1 MTERT
6 FTDEQLALVLQ
17 TSRDFAFEQIAQ
29 GMPLLPFATCV
40 KPDGEMGFTRFAEP
54 GTDKTPDEVHALTRE
69 EVAKEAGKGGL
80 IAVAIVSAVRL
91 EQAEDGMHDAIR
103 IQVEAPGF
111 ARQFL
116 AFYAPVPAE
125 GGGQSIDPGK
135 LLPFDAEPSVFDA

>member
-54 GTDKTPDEVHALTRE
+54 GTDKTPDEVHALTRD

-80 IAVAIVSAVRL
+80 IAA
-91 EQAEDGMHDAIR
+91 
-103 IQVEAPGF
+103 
-111 ARQFL
+111 
-116 AFYAPVPAE
+116 
-125 GGGQSIDPGK
+125 QSSPR
-135 LLPFDAEPSVFDA
+135 